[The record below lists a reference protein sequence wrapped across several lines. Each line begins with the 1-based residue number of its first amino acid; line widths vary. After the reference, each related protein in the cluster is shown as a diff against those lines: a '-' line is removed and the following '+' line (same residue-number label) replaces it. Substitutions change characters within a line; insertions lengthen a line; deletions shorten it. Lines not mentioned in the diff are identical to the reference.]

1 MISNNN
7 VYFCKLNNKSP
18 LKICVMDKRF
28 DLNTD
33 KELAHTICEEINR
46 QFWKLERHVDGDDL
60 SAQALEERLSSLGYE
75 VSCEQEKT
83 RPYHYYYDNKDFF
96 FVAMNNMDF
105 CVKGRQEDI
114 ELIFARLQYRGSL
127 YISIRNLDVIVDFLV
142 KIDNDMPKII
152 KRCTERIY
160 NHKKTEKMRA
170 LSKATMETV
179 IKETLKN
186 TGILYKLDLNDQRA
200 FLTLKLDRGLET
212 KFNLSY
218 KSFMDKIPY
227 VVSTV
232 RQLNAIM
239 NSLDQPLRVKT
250 TYHGDKDKWEESK

>member
-1 MISNNN
+1 
-7 VYFCKLNNKSP
+7 
-18 LKICVMDKRF
+18 MDKRF

-33 KELAHTICEEINR
+33 KELAYAICEEILR
-46 QFWKLERHVDGDDL
+46 RFWKLERRVDGDDL

-83 RPYHYYYDNKDFF
+83 APYQNSYDPERGF
-96 FVAMNNMDF
+96 FVAMRNMDF
-105 CVKGRQEDI
+105 FIEDRKDSVKF
-114 ELIFARLQYRGSL
+114 IFARLQYHGSL
-127 YISIRNLDVIVDFLV
+127 SIGIQNLDVIVDFLV